1 MQTVGMRIYKVSV
14 GTLDSPGKVRA
25 DKQVEDPVH
34 AVGGDPTPLRQRY
47 RLRDVIS
54 ARRLAEARERNED
67 AGPHWCPLLTS
78 TLKPGLSGGD
88 QVVTLRLMV
97 MVMRSFGHAFMYG
110 AGRDA
115 ASQRSIA
122 DPVNTLA
129 GRTQI
134 ATYR

>member
-1 MQTVGMRIYKVSV
+1 MQAVGMRIRKVSV
-14 GTLDSPGKVRA
+14 GALDPAGKVRA
-25 DKQVEDPVH
+25 DKQVEDPIYTVS
-34 AVGGDPTPLRQRY
+34 GDPTPLRQRY

-88 QVVTLRLMV
+88 QVVALRLMV

-110 AGRDA
+110 AGPEA
-115 ASQRSIA
+115 ASRRSI
-122 DPVNTLA
+122 PVPVDTLA
-129 GRTQI
+129 GRTRI
-134 ATYR
+134 AT